1 MRSRTALLL
10 MLCLICIAV
19 LIAGCSTQPG
29 GTVTTPSSTSPSA
42 TPTGIETGTPGVTR
56 TTSTPATLET
66 GTQGTILTTGT
77 PAVSPP
83 EDRGAR
89 VKITA
94 KNFAFDLSTITVP
107 AGSQVIVEFENEDR
121 APHNVAFYTTPS
133 LTTTIYKGDIITGP
147 SKITY
152 TFTAPSTPGT
162 YFFRCDVHPSM
173 QGQFIVT

>member
-10 MLCLICIAV
+10 LLCLTCIAV
-19 LIAGCSTQPG
+19 LIAGCTTQPG
-29 GTVTTPSSTSPSA
+29 GPATSPPTTVPATTPPPTRAAPSTE
-42 TPTGIETGTPGVTR
+42 TETGTP
-56 TTSTPATLET
+56 
-66 GTQGTILTTGT
+66 GTILTTGT
-77 PAVSPP
+77 PTVSLT
-83 EDRGAR
+83 EDREAR

-94 KNFAFDLSTITVP
+94 ENFAFDISTITVP

-133 LTTTIYKGDIITGP
+133 VTTTIYKGEIITGP

-173 QGQFIVT
+173 QGQFVVT

>member
-10 MLCLICIAV
+10 LLCLTCIAV
-19 LIAGCSTQPG
+19 LIAGCNTQPG
-29 GTVTTPSSTSPSA
+29 GPATSPPTTVPATTPPPTRA
-42 TPTGIETGTPGVTR
+42 TPSTETETGTP
-56 TTSTPATLET
+56 E
-66 GTQGTILTTGT
+66 TILTTGT
-77 PAVSPP
+77 PTVSLT
-83 EDRGAR
+83 EDREAR

-94 KNFAFDLSTITVP
+94 ENFAFDISTITVP

-133 LTTTIYKGDIITGP
+133 VTTTIYKGEIITGP

-173 QGQFIVT
+173 QGQFVVT